1 MACLVEPIP
10 SFLNMVVQQRICI
23 GLPPLEP
30 DILVVI
36 RQLALPVKAGKKA
49 AALLIHTARI
59 PKRHDI
65 VQYMAEV
72 IFRKLL

>member
-1 MACLVEPIP
+1 MYRSAAPGTRYI
-10 SFLNMVVQQRICI
+10 
-23 GLPPLEP
+23 
-30 DILVVI
+30 VVI

-49 AALLIHTARI
+49 AVLLVHTARI

-72 IFRKLL
+72 IFRKLLQFFFVHDNSSPGICFPPVTP